1 MTPEETRPTI
11 LIAEDDPGTRR
22 YLGDQL
28 TADDCDVVST
38 DDARGAL
45 RALATKF
52 PDLLLL
58 DITLAE
64 GTSGLDVLRAVR
76 AADRSTST
84 IDPYIPIL
92 MLSGRSRTTERVRA
106 MELGADAYLCKPFA
120 YAEVRSHIRALLRR
134 ANGRDR
140 TARIRIGPLE
150 IDPSSRTAW
159 LSGHNIRLTST
170 EFALLRALA
179 ISPSTVRT
187 KNELTRAVWGI
198 DGRTSSRTLDSH
210 ICRLRAK
217 LRTPETTFIH
227 NSWGIGYRL
236 IDNPTFQPLPEPNLR
251 THPREPTHLLTERD
265 PAHLVAAHSAAQ
277 PAERRALAA
286 AGR

>member
-1 MTPEETRPTI
+1 MTLETRPTI

-22 YLGDQL
+22 FLGDQL
-28 TADDCDVVST
+28 VLDDCDVVST
-38 DDARGAL
+38 DDAGGAL

-58 DITLAE
+58 DVSLAE

-76 AADRSTST
+76 AADRATST

-92 MLSGRSRTTERVRA
+92 MLSGHSRTTERVRA

-120 YAEVRSHIRALLRR
+120 YAEVHSHIRALLRR
-134 ANGRDR
+134 AAGRDR
-140 TARIRIGPLE
+140 TARVRVGALE
-150 IDPSSRTAW
+150 IDPGARMAW
-159 LSGHNIRLTST
+159 LCGRPVRLTST

-179 ISPSTVRT
+179 AAPTTVRT
-187 KNELTRAVWGI
+187 KAELARAVWGF
-198 DGRTSSRTLDSH
+198 DGRTTSRTLDSH

-217 LRTPETTFIH
+217 LRTPDATFIH

-236 IDNPTFQPLPEPNLR
+236 LDDPVPQAEPVR
-251 THPREPTHLLTERD
+251 
-265 PAHLVAAHSAAQ
+265 
-277 PAERRALAA
+277 RRAFAA
-286 AGR
+286 VAR